1 MKNEINYKTGGVKY
15 TKKLGENTIKG
26 INSEN
31 SLGMK
36 KRLEKTL
43 HPVGGSCMRPRI
55 PDS

>member
-1 MKNEINYKTGGVKY
+1 MNYKTGGVKY